1 MEDSDTI
8 SELEDNQP
16 DDDAGSPSV
25 SDEDASSMAKPPVS
39 ESLPDAPAPAST
51 TGDVEMASESDDQT
65 PVDGAMVSD
74 GNNVESGNL
83 GDNTG
88 GDEGDDGLPPS
99 ISRANEASDNL
110 DTHSLPGAGVPSSG
124 SFRLRFEPH
133 LIRLKE
139 AWTSFSRF
147 TVLMYERLPGARSSS
162 VLIFWFILL
171 IGTALVS
178 ITTRSIM
185 SPFFGL
191 SSGWLFLG
199 MCVFLVGFFF
209 SKLLSTSPQTVRA
222 LSITY
227 AMTMVFLIALAVFPA
242 HALFLNS
249 SIMSTSGIFLMV
261 YLPLFAGIL
270 CGDVAQSEALGDSF
284 FKHHILPALQS
295 NPTPISFLFTD
306 VDGTMS
312 FLDSKSIAVHWSTK
326 FRRLEV
332 NKQHPFSF
340 CCPVFISHRS
350 VRSAERHCLKLIGN
364 MPPTRRNAMRH
375 YVESIQKGAR
385 RFEQVYLNH
394 ILANH
399 KPHLLGESKL
409 GIQTQAITVSID
421 EQPYP
426 LTWSL
431 PSQDWKEL
439 YSEQR
444 SLFSETFDSERL
456 VPHRELESNRA
467 EIATASR
474 LIPGVEAEHAL
485 NFQRNTVGLLV
496 VLRGVGLSSSSNIA
510 LINRRAIKAIVRWTN
525 QIRSSPPPLPNK
537 LVQFN
542 TITLRQWDQL
552 GRELEDAPI
561 SKFMNLYNW
570 LNQLTEKYAST
581 ERNFAQW
588 LEEEI
593 KFGLSMVMNDLEGV
607 DQVQSKPSMGAFT
620 GMVNETQINRQSNVH
635 AAVYIWALL
644 GLMIESWE
652 EIPC

>member
-1 MEDSDTI
+1 MEDT
-8 SELEDNQP
+8 QP
-16 DDDAGSPSV
+16 DDDASSPSV
-25 SDEDASSMAKPPVS
+25 SDGDASSMPKPSMS
-39 ESLPDAPAPAST
+39 ESSTDAPAPAST
-51 TGDVEMASESDDQT
+51 TDVLEMASESNEQT
-65 PVDGAMVSD
+65 PANEV
-74 GNNVESGNL
+74 VEPEATNL
-83 GDNTG
+83 ENGIQGDDIRE
-88 GDEGDDGLPPS
+88 DEGDDGLSPS
-99 ISRANEASDNL
+99 ISPANESSDDL
-110 DTHSLPGAGVPSSG
+110 DTHSLPGAAIPSPG
-124 SFRLRFEPH
+124 SLRLRLEPH
-133 LIRLKE
+133 LVRLKE
-139 AWTSFSRF
+139 AWRSFFRF

-162 VLIFWFILL
+162 ALIFWFILL

-191 SSGWLFLG
+191 STGWLFLG

-222 LSITY
+222 LSVTY
-227 AMTMVFLIALAVFPA
+227 AMTMLFLITLAAFPA

-295 NPTPISFLFTD
+295 NSTSVSFLFTD
-306 VDGTMS
+306 MDGTMS
-312 FLDSKSIAVHWSTK
+312 LLDSKSLSVHWSTK

-340 CCPVFISHRS
+340 YCPVFISHRS
-350 VRSAERHCLKLIGN
+350 IRSAERHCLKLIGN
-364 MPPTRRNAMRH
+364 MPPTRRNAMLH
-375 YVESIQKGAR
+375 YVESIQRGAR
-385 RFEQVYLNH
+385 RFEQVFLNL

-399 KPHLLGESKL
+399 QPHLLGESKL
-409 GIQTQAITVSID
+409 GIQSQDITVSID
-421 EQPYP
+421 GQPYP

-431 PSQDWKEL
+431 PTQEWKEL
-439 YSEQR
+439 YPEQR
-444 SLFSETFDSERL
+444 SLFSETLDPERL
-456 VPHRELESNRA
+456 VPHRELEANRA
-467 EIATASR
+467 ELALASR
-474 LIPGVEAEHAL
+474 LIPAVEPEHAL
-485 NFQRNTVGLLV
+485 KFQRNTVGLLV

-510 LINRRAIKAIVRWTN
+510 LINRRTVKAIVRWAN
-525 QIRSSPPPLPNK
+525 QIRNSPPPLPNE
-537 LVQFN
+537 LAQYN
-542 TITLRQWDQL
+542 TATLRQWEQL

-570 LNQLTEKYAST
+570 LNQLTEKYVST

-593 KFGLSMVMNDLEGV
+593 KFGLSLVMNDLEGV
-607 DQVQSKPSMGAFT
+607 DHVQSKPSMGAFT
-620 GMVNETQINRQSNVH
+620 GVVSETQINRQSNVH

-652 EIPC
+652 GVPC